1 MEPGSRAMGCPP
13 QSNLVPRHLTPNDGG
28 KHAYLQ
34 SGLRVRIR
42 RSLDGLQ
49 RRFAPCGTVADQ
61 RGSYEINGCGQL
73 DSSPVGL
80 GSSRLAGSLV
90 GKKPGTRGLRLR
102 ILQTLLRIPL
112 AALALLVKR
121 RKLGDVVAGVHVS
134 YSGVPHRGGVS
145 AGRPPIACGIKSPTC
160 TPDPRQDFQSPRRG
174 HARAPA
180 RERELTSNKQARLL
194 RGAYPP

>member
-1 MEPGSRAMGCPP
+1 MEPGSRAVGCPP
-13 QSNLVPRHLTPNDGG
+13 QSSLVPRHLTPNDGG

-61 RGSYEINGCGQL
+61 RGSYEIDGCGQF

-80 GSSRLAGSLV
+80 ASSRLAGSLV

-112 AALALLVKR
+112 AALAL
-121 RKLGDVVAGVHVS
+121 
-134 YSGVPHRGGVS
+134 VPRHRGFDGLEV
-145 AGRPPIACGIKSPTC
+145 GL
-160 TPDPRQDFQSPRRG
+160 QDG
-174 HARAPA
+174 
-180 RERELTSNKQARLL
+180 
-194 RGAYPP
+194 

>member
-1 MEPGSRAMGCPP
+1 MEPGSRAVGCPP
-13 QSNLVPRHLTPNDGG
+13 QSSLVPRHLTPNDGG
-28 KHAYLQ
+28 KHAYYLE

-61 RGSYEINGCGQL
+61 RGSYEIDGYGQF

-80 GSSRLAGSLV
+80 ASSRLAGSLV

-112 AALALLVKR
+112 AAVALMVKR
-121 RKLGDVVAGVHVS
+121 GF
-134 YSGVPHRGGVS
+134 P
-145 AGRPPIACGIKSPTC
+145 
-160 TPDPRQDFQSPRRG
+160 
-174 HARAPA
+174 
-180 RERELTSNKQARLL
+180 
-194 RGAYPP
+194 